1 MPDAGDLARF
11 YAEGYRAAGPESE
24 RLGAWR
30 ALGAR
35 AKADHVIDLCA
46 RAGLRPQRVL
56 ELGCGDGALL
66 AELAG
71 RRFAPR
77 LVGLEISE
85 PAVAL
90 ARGRGIPGL
99 ERVEAYDGHRL
110 PLDLGRVDLAI
121 ASHVV
126 EHVPEPVPLLAQLA
140 AVAAAVV
147 VEVPL
152 EANLSARRA
161 AKRATAAEIGHL
173 AALSAAEAR
182 RIVAAAGFE
191 LVDELTDPLPRAAHL
206 FFARGPVAQAR
217 AEAKAAVRRAVFAAS
232 PRLAER
238 LFTVHWAGLA
248 TPRPPGRA
256 EILEVGPDE
265 SARTAS

>member
-11 YAEGYRAAGPESE
+11 YAEGYRASGPESE

-35 AKADHVIDLCA
+35 AKADHVLALCA
-46 RAGLRPQRVL
+46 RAGRRPQRVL

-66 AELAG
+66 AELAA
-71 RRFAPR
+71 RRFGPAGSPPR
-77 LVGLEISE
+77 LVGLDISA
-85 PAVAL
+85 PAVEL

-99 ERVEAYDGHRL
+99 ERVEAFDGHRL
-110 PLDLGRVDLAI
+110 PADLGAVDLAI
-121 ASHVV
+121 ASHVL
-126 EHVPEPVPLLAQLA
+126 EHVPEPVPLLEQLA
-140 AVAAAVV
+140 AVAEAVV

-152 EANLSARRA
+152 EANVSARRA

-173 AALSAAEAR
+173 AALSAADAR
-182 RIVAAAGFE
+182 RIVAAAGLE
-191 LVDELTDPLPRAAHL
+191 LEHELTDPLPRAAHL
-206 FFARGPVAQAR
+206 FFAEGPPARVR

-232 PRLAER
+232 PRAAER

-248 TPRPPGRA
+248 TPSRPKAGRS
-256 EILEVGPDE
+256 E
-265 SARTAS
+265 SRK